1 MSFAEV
7 SKRLANYI
15 LAGLG
20 KVGQTIAFCRLS
32 RLAISRV
39 TYSHDTLKTVNSSV
53 HKNVTLSLPEAL
65 LRRFR
70 IYAAS
75 RNQSM
80 TSLMAEAIREIMN
93 RDADSVKA
101 KRRFLDRIEHAP
113 DRGTRGAIR
122 WSREE
127 LHER

>member
-1 MSFAEV
+1 MTRP
-7 SKRLANYI
+7 KH
-15 LAGLG
+15 
-20 KVGQTIAFCRLS
+20 Q
-32 RLAISRV
+32 
-39 TYSHDTLKTVNSSV
+39 
-53 HKNVTLSLPEAL
+53 NVTLSLPEPL

-80 TSLMAEAIREIMN
+80 TSLMAECIRKTIDE
-93 RDADSVKA
+93 DADA
-101 KRRFLDRIEHAP
+101 GRATHRFLERIEKAP

-122 WSREE
+122 WKRDE

>member
-1 MSFAEV
+1 MSLAEV
-7 SKRLANYI
+7 SKRLPNYI
-15 LAGLG
+15 LTGLG
-20 KVGQTIAFCRLS
+20 KGGQTIAFCRLS
-32 RLAISRV
+32 PLA
-39 TYSHDTLKTVNSSV
+39 TYSRDTLKTVNSSV

-80 TSLMAEAIREIMN
+80 TSLMAEAIREIMD

-101 KRRFLDRIEHAP
+101 KRRFLGRIERAP
-113 DRGTRGAIR
+113 DRGTGGAIR